1 MSTYRGGRR
10 ASRPGRRP
18 GWFLAGGLVAGSLV
32 AGAAGLTGAAAM
44 AADRGL
50 SFANLGVPTRAVSKD
65 DGGRWERPDAG
76 REQGREHDKPAR
88 PGGRHDD
95 RKPIVVP
102 CEVPKLVAAM
112 VRANAEGGAVLQL
125 APKCTYTLEHAF
137 VQKDDWDGGVR
148 DAREAND
155 AAEQPGDAEAPPRNP
170 RDDATGLPIVYQPIT
185 IRGAGATI
193 ARGGNA
199 EAFRFFTVRDG
210 GELFLNDVTLRN
222 GKSTGEGG
230 AVHVV
235 HGATAALN
243 GITVVGC
250 TSLSAD
256 NGGGGVFNDGNM
268 VVDGSTFIGNRAAG
282 AAGKGGGLL
291 NGGVLTLRKSHFREN
306 SAVGYGGGLGNYRAA
321 ADVDG
326 ASFVHN
332 NAAQGGGI
340 ASFSARTKIAD
351 TAVIGNTAQ
360 NGGGIANSDAVIVLR
375 GMKIRD
381 NTATVNGGGISSF
394 QGLLPIDDSVVAGN
408 TARGHGGGIYAEKS
422 NLLVRTTDVNR
433 NHAVGN
439 LSKAGGI
446 YVTLGKLSIFKS
458 SIFENTAV
466 LKPGGV
472 FAARAGVRVDDE
484 TDIVANTPTNCEG
497 SAVPIAHC
505 FR

>member
-10 ASRPGRRP
+10 AARPGRRP

-32 AGAAGLTGAAAM
+32 AGAAGLTGVAAM

-50 SFANLGVPTRAVSKD
+50 SFAKLGAPTSAVTKD
-65 DGGRWERPDAG
+65 DGGRWERPDTG
-76 REQGREHDKPAR
+76 REQNHERGRPAP

-95 RKPIVVP
+95 RKPIFVP
-102 CEVPKLVAAM
+102 CEATKLIAAL

-125 APKCTYTLEHAF
+125 APKCTYTLGHAF
-137 VQKDDWDGGVR
+137 LQNEEWDGGLR

-155 AAEQPGDAEAPPRNP
+155 AAEQPGDAEAPPRDP
-170 RDDATGLPIVYQPIT
+170 RDDATGLPVIYQPVT

-193 ARGGNA
+193 ERGGNA

-210 GELFLNDVTLRN
+210 GELFLSDVTLRN

-230 AVHVV
+230 SVHVV
-235 HGATAALN
+235 HGAAAVLTRV
-243 GITVVGC
+243 TVVQS
-250 TSLSAD
+250 TSLSAES
-256 NGGGGVFNDGNM
+256 GGGGVFNDGNL
-268 VVDGSTFIGNRAAG
+268 VVDESTFIGNRAAG

-291 NGGVLTLRKSHFREN
+291 NGGVLTLRKSEFRDN
-306 SAVGYGGGLGNYRAA
+306 SAVAYGGGLGNFRAA
-321 ADVDG
+321 AEVDG
-326 ASFVHN
+326 ATFVHN

-340 ASFSARTKIAD
+340 ASFSARTKVAD

-360 NGGGIANSDAVIVLR
+360 TGGGIANSDAVIILR

-381 NTATVNGGGISSF
+381 NTATVNGGGISTF
-394 QGLLPIDDSVVAGN
+394 QGLLPLDDSVVAGN

-422 NLLVRTTDVNR
+422 NVLVRTTDVNR

-446 YVTLGKLSIFKS
+446 YATMGKLSVFKS
-458 SIFENTAV
+458 SVFENAAT

-472 FAARAGVRVDDE
+472 FAAQAGVRVDDE
-484 TDIVANTPTNCEG
+484 TDIVGNAPTNCEG
-497 SAVPIAHC
+497 STVPIPHC